1 MTALVVGGGIMGLST
16 ARALVQAGRRV
27 VLVERGPLPNP
38 LASSMDRHRL
48 IRFMYGQNHGYAAM
62 VAEAYPA
69 WERLWAD
76 LGRMHYVPTGQLL
89 TGPVDDTWVAGSR
102 RSLRALGI
110 ALAEL
115 DQGAIGRRF
124 PLVDA
129 AAADYALYSPT
140 AGALLAD
147 RICHDLAAW
156 LGEAGAEL
164 RPETEVLD
172 IDPECGRIRLA
183 DGTMLQGEPLI
194 VAAGAWTG
202 RLLPD
207 LASRLTPSR
216 QAVLYVEPPAVL
228 AGLWQTT
235 TMLTDVLTG
244 EAPSVFYAVPPVG
257 DTPIKFGDH
266 CFSRNGDVDAD
277 RTPTRDEI
285 ARVMAAARRRLR
297 DADAYRIT
305 EARTCFYTL
314 SPDER
319 FIAEATGPTITL
331 AGFSGHGFKFGPLI
345 GERLAEVVAGRLDF
359 ASFRDWL
366 AGATADTADG
376 ARTS

>member
-1 MTALVVGGGIMGLST
+1 MGLAA
-16 ARALVQAGRRV
+16 ARSLVQAGRQV
-27 VLVERGPLPNP
+27 TLVERGPLPNP

-48 IRFMYGQNHGYAAM
+48 IRFMYGQSHGYAAM

-76 LGRMHYVPTGQLL
+76 LGRIHYAPTGQLL
-89 TGPVDDTWVAGSR
+89 AGPADDPWVAGSR
-102 RSLRALGI
+102 RSLAALNI
-110 ALAEL
+110 AMAEL
-115 DQGAIGRRF
+115 DRRAIRRRF

-129 AAADYALYSPT
+129 AATDYALYSPT

-147 RICHDLAAW
+147 RICQDLAAW
-156 LGEAGAEL
+156 LGEAGVEL
-164 RPETEVLD
+164 RPGTEVRE
-172 IDPECGRIRLA
+172 IDPARGQVRLA
-183 DGTMLQGEPLI
+183 DGTQLQGEPL
-194 VAAGAWTG
+194 VVTAGVWTS
-202 RLLPD
+202 RLLPA
-207 LASRLTPSR
+207 LAPRLTPSR
-216 QAVLYVEPPAVL
+216 QAVLYVDPPPAL

-244 EAPSVFYAVPPVG
+244 EASSVFYAVPPVG
-257 DTPIKFGDH
+257 GTAIKFGDH
-266 CFSRNGDVDAD
+266 CFSKSGDVDAD
-277 RTPTRDEI
+277 RTATKDEI

-314 SPDER
+314 SPEER

-345 GERLAEVVAGRLDF
+345 GERLAEVIAGRLDF
-359 ASFRDWL
+359 PTFRNWL
-366 AGATADTADG
+366 AGTPVEAA
-376 ARTS
+376 

>member
-1 MTALVVGGGIMGLST
+1 MTALVVGGGIMGLSA
-16 ARALVQAGRRV
+16 ARSLVQAGRRV
-27 VLVERGPLPNP
+27 TLVERGPLPNP
-38 LASSMDRHRL
+38 LASSMDHHRL

-62 VAEAYPA
+62 VAEAFPA

-76 LGRMHYVPTGQLL
+76 LGRIHYAPTGQLL
-89 TGPVDDTWVAGSR
+89 TGPADDPWVAGSR
-102 RSLRALGI
+102 RSLAALGI

-115 DQGAIGRRF
+115 DRSAICRRF

-129 AAADYALYSPT
+129 EAADYALYSPT

-147 RICHDLAAW
+147 RICQDLAAW
-156 LGEAGAEL
+156 LAEAGAEL
-164 RPETEVLD
+164 RPETEVRE
-172 IDPECGRIRLA
+172 IDPEHGRIHLA
-183 DGTMLQGEPLI
+183 DGTWLQGEPLV

-202 RLLPD
+202 RLLPG
-207 LASRLTPSR
+207 LAPRLTPSR
-216 QAVLYVEPPAVL
+216 QAVLYVEPPPAL
-228 AGLWQTT
+228 AGLWRTT

-244 EAPSVFYAVPPVG
+244 EALSVFYAVPPVG
-257 DTPIKFGDH
+257 GVPVKFGDH
-266 CFSRNGDVDAD
+266 CFSKSGDTEAD
-277 RTPTRDEI
+277 RTPTPDEI

-297 DADAYRIT
+297 HADAYRIT

-345 GERLAEVVAGRLDF
+345 GERLAEVIAGRLDF
-359 ASFRDWL
+359 PAFRNWL
-366 AGATADTADG
+366 AGTAEAAG
-376 ARTS
+376 

>member
-1 MTALVVGGGIMGLST
+1 MGLSA
-16 ARALVQAGRRV
+16 ARALVRAGRRV
-27 VLVERGPLPNP
+27 TLVERGPVPNP

-48 IRFMYGQNHGYAAM
+48 IRFMYGPNHGYAAM
-62 VAEAYPA
+62 VAEAFPA

-76 LGRMHYVPTGQLL
+76 LGRIHYVPTGQLL
-89 TGPVDDTWVAGSR
+89 TGPMDDPWVAGSR
-102 RSLRALGI
+102 RSLRALDI
-110 ALAEL
+110 ALAEY
-115 DQGAIGRRF
+115 DRTTIRRRF

-129 AAADYALYSPT
+129 QAADYALYSPT

-147 RICHDLAAW
+147 RICRDLVAW
-156 LGEAGAEL
+156 LDEAGVDL
-164 RPETEVLD
+164 RPGTEVLD
-172 IDPECGRIRLA
+172 IDPERGRIRLA
-183 DGTMLQGEPLI
+183 DGTWLEGEPL
-194 VAAGAWTG
+194 VVTAGVWTG
-202 RLLPD
+202 RLLPG
-207 LASRLTPSR
+207 LAPRLTPSR
-216 QAVLYVEPPAVL
+216 QAVLYVEPPAGL

-235 TMLTDVLTG
+235 TMLTDVLAG

-257 DTPIKFGDH
+257 GAPVKFGDH
-266 CFSRNGDVDAD
+266 CFSKSGDVDAG
-277 RTPTRDEI
+277 RTATPDEI

-345 GERLAEVVAGRLDF
+345 GERFAEVIAGRLTF
-359 ASFRDWL
+359 ATFRDWL
-366 AGATADTADG
+366 AGTP
-376 ARTS
+376 ARAA